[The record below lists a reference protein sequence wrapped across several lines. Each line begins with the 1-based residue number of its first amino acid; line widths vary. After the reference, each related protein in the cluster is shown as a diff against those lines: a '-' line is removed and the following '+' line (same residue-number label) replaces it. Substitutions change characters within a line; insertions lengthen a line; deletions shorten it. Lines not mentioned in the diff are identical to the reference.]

1 MRRERRLGYAVI
13 AAGAFVALA
22 TRIVVAQSVNDFK
35 NAADSKG
42 CGLIVYSSQRST
54 CDDRGPRIEDY
65 CKRRTWS
72 CDGLDPEGIK
82 KNIENVKGKIESLK
96 KERDELESKKNGSKD
111 DSEKRDLDNKIAD
124 KKKEIEQ
131 KEALVAEWQRKIEDE
146 KKEIAARLSIGKQCR
161 EYRVDVQKA
170 FAETKS
176 KLQSESNADVKPHA
190 EKIIKKIESEE
201 SGHKDAIDFVDKG
214 IYKCDRM

>member
-1 MRRERRLGYAVI
+1 MSGQRRLGYAVI
-13 AAGAFVALA
+13 AAGAFVGLA
-22 TRIVVAQSVNDFK
+22 IGSVAAQSVNDFK

-42 CGLIVYSSQRST
+42 CGLIPYSSPRST

-72 CDGLDPEGIK
+72 CDGLDPEGI
-82 KNIENVKGKIESLK
+82 
-96 KERDELESKKNGSKD
+96 
-111 DSEKRDLDNKIAD
+111 EKRDLESKISD

-146 KKEIAARLSIGKQCR
+146 KKEISARLSIGKQCR

-170 FAETKS
+170 FAETKR

-190 EKIIKKIESEE
+190 EKIINKIESEE
-201 SGHKDAIDFVDKG
+201 SGHKDAIDLVDKG

>member
-1 MRRERRLGYAVI
+1 MSGQRRLGYVVI
-13 AAGAFVALA
+13 ATGAFVAFA
-22 TRIVVAQSVNDFK
+22 TGIGVAQSVNDFK
-35 NAADSKG
+35 DAADRKG
-42 CGLIVYSSQRST
+42 CDLIPYSSLRST

-65 CKRRTWS
+65 CKQRKWR

-96 KERDELESKKNGSKD
+96 KERDELESKKNSAKD
-111 DSEKRDLDNKIAD
+111 DSEKRDLESKIAD

-131 KEALVAEWQRKIEDE
+131 KEGLVAEWQRKIEDE

-170 FAETKS
+170 FAEAKS
-176 KLQSESNADVKPHA
+176 KLQGESNADVKPHA
-190 EKIIKKIESEE
+190 ERIIKKIEEGE
-201 SGHKDAIDFVDKG
+201 SGHKDAIDKTGEG
-214 IYKCDRM
+214 ITKCERM